1 LLVGTVSSEVS
12 ATESGQRRPITVVV
26 VALALLALTLW
37 STYSVIANAA
47 SEFLITTLAALVLP
61 SVLLATIL
69 AGGAAGILAVGRLPW
84 RPLLAGAAGGLAVG
98 LLAMGGMLVAYH
110 QGPAVPY
117 VAAVVAV
124 TGALGGATAA
134 LRPVDAGTAGIAGGV
149 AATAL
154 GLVAAYFQNDLV
166 DLFGNQETVGT
177 MAEAASRLQL
187 TTSVLSG
194 VLAGAVAFAF
204 LRRSGLALPWPVY
217 PAAGAAAGV
226 LTLVATLL
234 GWLGRLPLT
243 RIVED
248 FSSFDAQIIYSR
260 LPEQVNHGMIVL
272 FAGAFTAMIL
282 VGRTMRRP
290 TQ

>member
-1 LLVGTVSSEVS
+1 VSTS
-12 ATESGQRRPITVVV
+12 RRPIAVVV
-26 VALALLALTLW
+26 VALVLLALTLW

-47 SEFLITTLAALVLP
+47 SEFLITTLATLVLP

-69 AGGAAGILAVGRLPW
+69 AGGAAGILAVGLLPW
-84 RPLLAGAAGGLAVG
+84 RPLLSGLAGGLVVG
-98 LLAMGGMLVAYH
+98 LLAMAGMLVAYH
-110 QGPAVPY
+110 HGPAVPY

-124 TGALGGATAA
+124 TGALGGAAA
-134 LRPVDAGTAGIAGGV
+134 AFRPLAAVSAGIAGGV
-149 AATAL
+149 AATGL

-187 TTSVLSG
+187 TTSIVSG
-194 VLAGAVAFAF
+194 VLAGAVAFAY
-204 LRRSGLALPWPVY
+204 LRRTSLALPWPVY

-226 LTLVATLL
+226 LTLVSTLL

-243 RIVED
+243 EIVED
-248 FSSFDAQIIYSR
+248 YSEFDAQIIFSR
-260 LPEQVNHGMIVL
+260 LPEQINHGMIVL
-272 FAGAFTAMIL
+272 FAGAFVAMIL

-290 TQ
+290 

>member
-1 LLVGTVSSEVS
+1 MANRVVSSS
-12 ATESGQRRPITVVV
+12 LDRRPYTVVV

-37 STYSVIANAA
+37 STYSVVANAA
-47 SEFLITTLAALVLP
+47 SDFLVTTLAALVLP

-69 AGGAAGILAVGRLPW
+69 AGAAAGVVAVGMLPW
-84 RPLLAGAAGGLAVG
+84 RPLLSGAAAGLAVG
-98 LLAMGGMLVAYH
+98 LLSMGGMLVAYH
-110 QGPAVPY
+110 HGPAVPY

-124 TGALGGATAA
+124 TGALGGAAA
-134 LRPVDAGTAGIAGGV
+134 AIRFLEAVIAGIAGGV

-194 VLAGAVAFAF
+194 VLAGVVAFLF
-204 LRRSGLALPWPVY
+204 LRRTGLALPWPVY

-243 RIVED
+243 AIVED
-248 FSSFDAQIIYSR
+248 YSSFDAQIIYSR

-272 FAGAFTAMIL
+272 FAGAFVAMIL

-290 TQ
+290 

>member
-1 LLVGTVSSEVS
+1 V
-12 ATESGQRRPITVVV
+12 ATSPDRRSYTV
-26 VALALLALTLW
+26 VALSLVLLGLTLW

-47 SEFLITTLAALVLP
+47 SDFLVTTLAALVLP
-61 SVLLATIL
+61 SVLLATVL
-69 AGGAAGILAVGRLPW
+69 AGGAAGVLAVGLLAW
-84 RPLLAGAAGGLAVG
+84 RPLLAGAAAGLVVG
-98 LLAMGGMLVAYH
+98 LLAMAGTLVAYH
-110 QGPAVPY
+110 HGPAVPC
-117 VAAVVAV
+117 VAVVVAV
-124 TGALGGATAA
+124 TGALGGAAA
-134 LRPVDAGTAGIAGGV
+134 AFRPPAAVAAGITGGV

-154 GLVAAYFQNDLV
+154 GLVAAYYQNDLV

-194 VLAGAVAFAF
+194 VLAGVVAFLF
-204 LRRSGLALPWPVY
+204 LRRTGLALPWPVY
-217 PAAGAAAGV
+217 PAAGGAAGV

-243 RIVED
+243 EIVED
-248 FSSFDAQIIYSR
+248 YSTFDAQIIYSR
-260 LPEQVNHGMIVL
+260 LPEQINHGMIVL

-290 TQ
+290 TT

>member
-1 LLVGTVSSEVS
+1 MSTVSSETP
-12 ATESGQRRPITVVV
+12 ATESGQRRPVTVVA
-26 VALALLALTLW
+26 VALVLLALTLW

-69 AGGAAGILAVGRLPW
+69 AGGAAGILAVGLLPW
-84 RPLLAGAAGGLAVG
+84 RPVLAGAAGGLVVG
-98 LLAMGGMLVAYH
+98 LLAMAGMLVAYH
-110 QGPAVPY
+110 HGPAVPY

-124 TGALGGATAA
+124 TGALGGAAA
-134 LRPVDAGTAGIAGGV
+134 AFRPLAAVGAGVAGGV

-154 GLVAAYFQNDLV
+154 GLVVAYFQNDLV
-166 DLFGNQETVGT
+166 DFFGNQETVGT

-187 TTSVLSG
+187 TTSVASG
-194 VLAGAVAFAF
+194 VLAGVVAFAY
-204 LRRSGLALPWPVY
+204 LRRTGLALPWPVY

-243 RIVED
+243 EIVED
-248 FSSFDAQIIYSR
+248 YSEFDAQIIYSR
-260 LPEQVNHGMIVL
+260 LPEQINHGMIVL
-272 FAGAFTAMIL
+272 FAGAFVAMIL

-290 TQ
+290 VS

>member
-1 LLVGTVSSEVS
+1 MSTVSSEVS
-12 ATESGQRRPITVVV
+12 ATEHGQRRPVTVVA
-26 VALALLALTLW
+26 VALVLLALTLW
-37 STYSVIANAA
+37 STYSVIASAA
-47 SEFLITTLAALVLP
+47 SDFLTTTLAALVLP

-69 AGGAAGILAVGRLPW
+69 AGAAVGVLAVGLLPW
-84 RPLLAGAAGGLAVG
+84 RAVLAGATGGLAVG
-98 LLAMGGMLVAYH
+98 LVAMAGMLIAYH
-110 QGPAVPY
+110 HGPAVPY
-117 VAAVVAV
+117 VAAVVAA
-124 TGALGGATAA
+124 TGALGGAAAA
-134 LRPVDAGTAGIAGGV
+134 LRHVVVVTAGVAGGV

-194 VLAGAVAFAF
+194 VLAGVVAFAY
-204 LRRSGLALPWPVY
+204 LRRTGLALPWPLY

-243 RIVED
+243 EIVED
-248 FSSFDAQIIYSR
+248 YSEFDAQIIYSR
-260 LPEQVNHGMIVL
+260 LPEQINHGMIVL
-272 FAGAFTAMIL
+272 FAGAFVAMIL

-290 TQ
+290 TTE

>member
-1 LLVGTVSSEVS
+1 M
-12 ATESGQRRPITVVV
+12 VV

-61 SVLLATIL
+61 SILLATIL
-69 AGGAAGILAVGRLPW
+69 AGGAAGILAVGLLPW
-84 RPLLAGAAGGLAVG
+84 RPLLSGAAGGLAVG
-98 LLAMGGMLVAYH
+98 LLAMAGTLVAYH
-110 QGPAVPY
+110 HGPAVPY

-124 TGALGGATAA
+124 DRGARRRGG
-134 LRPVDAGTAGIAGGV
+134 RVPSPGRRQRAGIAGGV

-154 GLVAAYFQNDLV
+154 GLVVAYFQNDLV

-187 TTSVLSG
+187 DHVRRQRRPG
-194 VLAGAVAFAF
+194 RCRG
-204 LRRSGLALPWPVY
+204 LRLPAPHGLALPWPCTPP
-217 PAAGAAAGV
+217 PARAAGV

-243 RIVED
+243 EIVED
-248 FSSFDAQIIYSR
+248 YSEFDAQIIYSR
-260 LPEQVNHGMIVL
+260 LPEQINHGMIVL
-272 FAGAFTAMIL
+272 FAGAFAAMIL

-290 TQ
+290 ARK